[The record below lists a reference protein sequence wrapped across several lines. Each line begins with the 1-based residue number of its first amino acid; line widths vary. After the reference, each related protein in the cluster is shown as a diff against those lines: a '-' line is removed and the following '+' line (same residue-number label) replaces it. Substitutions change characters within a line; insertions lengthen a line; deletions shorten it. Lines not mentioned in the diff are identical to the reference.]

1 MIGIMLFFNIILV
14 ISNMFIV
21 GYIHKLVDELNDKL
35 IDLSMIEVQLNKL
48 TDSAFL

>member
-21 GYIHKLVDELNDKL
+21 GYIQKLVDELNDKL